1 MSTGIAVSLVVMAS
15 LSVAFVYANSKSA
28 KRVGATREN
37 MEELRE
43 KLMKVE
49 RARKAYERK
58 EEDDEIKANQE
69 EYENYV
75 SILNK

>member
-28 KRVGATREN
+28 KRVGATKEN
-37 MEELRE
+37 MEELRQ

>member
-1 MSTGIAVSLVVMAS
+1 MAS

-28 KRVGATREN
+28 KRVGATKEN
-37 MEELRE
+37 MEELRQ